1 MHCSLK
7 LGKITETRFLNL
19 KVVQVHQQ
27 CLLR

>member
-1 MHCSLK
+1 